1 MADADNKVSV
11 GTIDEENVES
21 LKIQIKNL
29 RNTLKFSNDT
39 LASDR
44 QQKLSAEVVFSHLV
58 ASLPLLR
65 LTHYYSGLHYVNTY
79 LRICLLDLLNI
90 YTYIYL
96 LNIYV

>member
-21 LKIQIKNL
+21 LKNQIKNL
-29 RNTLKFSNDT
+29 RIVLKFSNNT

-65 LTHYYSGLHYVNTY
+65 LTHYYSGLNDVNT
-79 LRICLLDLLNI
+79 
-90 YTYIYL
+90 
-96 LNIYV
+96 